1 MEKYTNAWFNKK
13 DNHDCAND
21 GTCGQSIKDFRIGN
35 SDISFFDS
43 NKNLIAKVP
52 KLPKYSSDKYG
63 HQLYKE
69 AESKQFNYFSTNI
82 HDVLSNSFT
91 VKYGYINCTIKYD
104 NLSEQEQNQ
113 IETDIKTAYEA
124 FKEKFCF
131 KDSSISKNI
140 TVYIFNNRSDYTKYN
155 NLLGIDEDGSPGYI
169 TRGVTDCQNI
179 LTYKQSAMDFVLGHE
194 LGHIFQLCFSPSATV
209 QTLSILDTELIANVV
224 GREVEEKNYK
234 AICKQMGVDE
244 YKYDGWSFIFKYIGT
259 TGSVY
264 RLNLSEEEKF
274 QIIQRVKNSGLD
286 EYEDHGWIF
295 SFKYKG
301 TTYNVRYKDFSEDEK
316 FKAIQNV
323 KNIHEL
329 VDEYKDHGWIFSFKY
344 KGTTYNVRCKYFSE
358 EEKFQFI
365 KDIKNSHESLVSEC
379 DGLGN
384 ENTVLSIH
392 VDENKEISRMYF
404 RNSDKNIFKQLDKT
418 LISRSKSEE
427 EVNENRTNPEPEEEQ
442 KGDDYT
448 EVTGMLQFKYKG
460 TNYAIQH
467 RGYLLVEEE
476 KLRLIQ
482 DIKNSHESLVS
493 ERYRLNEGSLS
504 QNATV
509 VIFVDENK
517 DIEKMYFHNP
527 DKNMSK
533 WLDKTLISRSKPE
546 QDVDDTAGKEP
557 EPESA
562 EEDTQQPS
570 NFLSNIFSA
579 IKSIIDSISSLFS
592 WLFGSKEK
600 ESNQQSDDNPSLF
613 KLDANELD
621 HEVKPDANELG
632 HDVRDHLLDNY
643 NHYNSSDGLM

>member
-52 KLPKYSSDKYG
+52 KLPKYSRDKYG

-124 FKEKFCF
+124 FKEKFCL
-131 KDSSISKNI
+131 KNSNASYNI
-140 TVYIFNNRSDYTKYN
+140 TVHIFNNRSDYTKYN
-155 NLLGIDEDGSPGYI
+155 NLLGLDEDGGPGYI

-274 QIIQRVKNSGLD
+274 QIIQRVKSSGLD
-286 EYEDHGWIF
+286 EYEDHGWMFKFKYKDTTGSIYLKDLSEAEKFQIIQRVKNSGLDEYEDRESMF

-301 TTYNVRYKDFSEDEK
+301 TTYRAEHRDYLS
-316 FKAIQNV
+316 A
-323 KNIHEL
+323 
-329 VDEYKDHGWIFSFKY
+329 
-344 KGTTYNVRCKYFSE
+344 E
-358 EEKFQFI
+358 EEKLQFI

-384 ENTVLSIH
+384 ENTTLVIY
-392 VDENKEISRMYF
+392 VDENKEIS
-404 RNSDKNIFKQLDKT
+404 Q
-418 LISRSKSEE
+418 
-427 EVNENRTNPEPEEEQ
+427 
-442 KGDDYT
+442 
-448 EVTGMLQFKYKG
+448 
-460 TNYAIQH
+460 
-467 RGYLLVEEE
+467 
-476 KLRLIQ
+476 
-482 DIKNSHESLVS
+482 
-493 ERYRLNEGSLS
+493 
-504 QNATV
+504 
-509 VIFVDENK
+509 
-517 DIEKMYFHNP
+517 MYFHN
-527 DKNMSK
+527 
-533 WLDKTLISRSKPE
+533 LD
-546 QDVDDTAGKEP
+546 
-557 EPESA
+557 
-562 EEDTQQPS
+562 
-570 NFLSNIFSA
+570 
-579 IKSIIDSISSLFS
+579 
-592 WLFGSKEK
+592 
-600 ESNQQSDDNPSLF
+600 
-613 KLDANELD
+613 
-621 HEVKPDANELG
+621 
-632 HDVRDHLLDNY
+632 
-643 NHYNSSDGLM
+643 M

>member
-274 QIIQRVKNSGLD
+274 QIIQRVKSSGLD
-286 EYEDHGWIF
+286 EYE
-295 SFKYKG
+295 
-301 TTYNVRYKDFSEDEK
+301 
-316 FKAIQNV
+316 
-323 KNIHEL
+323 
-329 VDEYKDHGWIFSFKY
+329 DHGWIFSFKY

-392 VDENKEISRMYF
+392 VDENKEISR
-404 RNSDKNIFKQLDKT
+404 
-418 LISRSKSEE
+418 
-427 EVNENRTNPEPEEEQ
+427 
-442 KGDDYT
+442 
-448 EVTGMLQFKYKG
+448 
-460 TNYAIQH
+460 
-467 RGYLLVEEE
+467 
-476 KLRLIQ
+476 
-482 DIKNSHESLVS
+482 
-493 ERYRLNEGSLS
+493 
-504 QNATV
+504 
-509 VIFVDENK
+509 
-517 DIEKMYFHNP
+517 MYFHNP

-632 HDVRDHLLDNY
+632 HDVRDHLSDNY

>member
-1 MEKYTNAWFNKK
+1 MGKYTNAWFYKK
-13 DNHDCAND
+13 TDPNHHDCAND
-21 GTCGQSIKDFRIGN
+21 GTCGQSIQNCKIGN
-35 SDISFFDS
+35 TDISFFDS

-82 HDVLSNSFT
+82 HDVLPNSFIA
-91 VKYGYINCTIKYD
+91 KYGYIHCTIKYD
-104 NLSEQEQNQ
+104 NLSQQERSQ

-124 FKEKFCF
+124 FKEKFCL
-131 KDSSISKNI
+131 KNSNASYDI

-155 NLLGIDEDGSPGYI
+155 DLLGIDEDGSPGYI
-169 TRGVTDCQNI
+169 TRGVTDSQNI

-194 LGHIFQLCFSPSATV
+194 LGHIFQLRFSPSATV
-209 QTLSILDTELIANVV
+209 KALYNLDTELIANVV

-234 AICKQMGVDE
+234 AICKQMVVDE
-244 YKYDGWSFIFKYIGT
+244 YKNRGSEFIFKYKGT
-259 TGSVY
+259 TGSIY
-264 RLNLSEEEKF
+264 RKDLSEAEKF

-286 EYEDHGWIF
+286 EYEDRGSMFKFKYKDTTSSIYLKDLSEAEKFQIIQRVKNSGLDEYEDRGWIF

-344 KGTTYNVRCKYFSE
+344 KGTTYNVRCKDFSE

-392 VDENKEISRMYF
+392 VDENKEIS
-404 RNSDKNIFKQLDKT
+404 Q
-418 LISRSKSEE
+418 
-427 EVNENRTNPEPEEEQ
+427 
-442 KGDDYT
+442 
-448 EVTGMLQFKYKG
+448 
-460 TNYAIQH
+460 
-467 RGYLLVEEE
+467 
-476 KLRLIQ
+476 
-482 DIKNSHESLVS
+482 
-493 ERYRLNEGSLS
+493 
-504 QNATV
+504 
-509 VIFVDENK
+509 
-517 DIEKMYFHNP
+517 MYFHNP
-527 DKNMSK
+527 DKNMSE

-546 QDVDDTAGKEP
+546 EEVDDTAGKEP

-570 NFLSNIFSA
+570 NFLSNIFST
-579 IKSIIDSISSLFS
+579 IKFIIGSISSLFS
-592 WLFGSKEK
+592 WLFGSKE
-600 ESNQQSDDNPSLF
+600 EEQSDNNLSLLNLSEEQSDDNLSL
-613 KLDANELD
+613 L
-621 HEVKPDANELG
+621 KPDVN
-632 HDVRDHLLDNY
+632 HDAEENY
-643 NHYNSSDGLM
+643 VGNYSLCNHDYHQHDDLI

>member
-21 GTCGQSIKDFRIGN
+21 GTCGQSITDFRIGN
-35 SDISFFDS
+35 TDISFFDS

-52 KLPKYSSDKYG
+52 KLPKYSRDKYG

-131 KDSSISKNI
+131 KDSSIIKDI

-155 NLLGIDEDGSPGYI
+155 NLLGIDEDGGPGYI

-194 LGHIFQLCFSPSATV
+194 LGHIFQLRFSPSATV
-209 QTLSILDTELIANVV
+209 KDLSTQDTELIANVV

-286 EYEDHGWIF
+286 EYEDRESMF

-301 TTYNVRYKDFSEDEK
+301 TTYRAEHRDYLS
-316 FKAIQNV
+316 A
-323 KNIHEL
+323 
-329 VDEYKDHGWIFSFKY
+329 
-344 KGTTYNVRCKYFSE
+344 E
-358 EEKFQFI
+358 EEKLQFI

-384 ENTVLSIH
+384 ENTTLVIY
-392 VDENKEISRMYF
+392 VDENKEISQMYF
-404 RNSDKNIFKQLDKT
+404 HNLDKNIF
-418 LISRSKSEE
+418 
-427 EVNENRTNPEPEEEQ
+427 
-442 KGDDYT
+442 
-448 EVTGMLQFKYKG
+448 
-460 TNYAIQH
+460 
-467 RGYLLVEEE
+467 
-476 KLRLIQ
+476 
-482 DIKNSHESLVS
+482 
-493 ERYRLNEGSLS
+493 
-504 QNATV
+504 
-509 VIFVDENK
+509 
-517 DIEKMYFHNP
+517 
-527 DKNMSK
+527 K

-546 QDVDDTAGKEP
+546 EDVDDTAGKEP

-570 NFLSNIFSA
+570 NFLSNIFST

-632 HDVRDHLLDNY
+632 HDVRDHLSDNY

>member
-1 MEKYTNAWFNKK
+1 MGKYTNAWFH
-13 DNHDCAND
+13 HDCAND
-21 GTCGQSIKDFRIGN
+21 GTCGQSIQNCKIGN
-35 SDISFFDS
+35 TDISFFDS

-194 LGHIFQLCFSPSATV
+194 LGHIFQLRFSPTEKVRDLHYS
-209 QTLSILDTELIANVV
+209 DTEFIANVI

-234 AICKQMGVDE
+234 AICKQIGVDE
-244 YKYDGWSFIFKYIGT
+244 YENHGSIFSFKYKGT
-259 TGSVY
+259 TGGIY

-286 EYEDHGWIF
+286 EYEDRGWMF
-295 SFKYKG
+295 QFKYKD
-301 TTYNVRYKDFSEDEK
+301 TTSSIYRQDLSEEEK
-316 FKAIQNV
+316 FQIIQRI
-323 KNIHEL
+323 KNSGL
-329 VDEYKDHGWIFSFKY
+329 DEYEDCGWIFSFKY
-344 KGTTYNVRCKYFSE
+344 KGTTYNVRCKDFSE
-358 EEKFQFI
+358 EEKLQFI

-379 DGLGN
+379 DGLGS
-384 ENTVLSIH
+384 ENTTLVIY
-392 VDENKEISRMYF
+392 VDKNKEIS
-404 RNSDKNIFKQLDKT
+404 Q
-418 LISRSKSEE
+418 
-427 EVNENRTNPEPEEEQ
+427 
-442 KGDDYT
+442 
-448 EVTGMLQFKYKG
+448 
-460 TNYAIQH
+460 
-467 RGYLLVEEE
+467 
-476 KLRLIQ
+476 
-482 DIKNSHESLVS
+482 
-493 ERYRLNEGSLS
+493 
-504 QNATV
+504 
-509 VIFVDENK
+509 
-517 DIEKMYFHNP
+517 MYFHNP
-527 DKNMSK
+527 DKNISK
-533 WLDKTLISRSKPE
+533 WLDKMLISRSKPE

-557 EPESA
+557 EPESV

-570 NFLSNIFSA
+570 NLLSNIFSA

-592 WLFGSKEK
+592 WLFGSKEEK
-600 ESNQQSDDNPSLF
+600 SDDNLSLF

-621 HEVKPDANELG
+621 HDVKPDANELG
-632 HDVRDHLLDNY
+632 HDVRDHLSDNY

>member
-52 KLPKYSSDKYG
+52 KLPKYSRDKYG

-124 FKEKFCF
+124 FKEKFCL
-131 KDSSISKNI
+131 KNSNASYNI
-140 TVYIFNNRSDYTKYN
+140 TVHIFNNRSDYTKYN
-155 NLLGIDEDGSPGYI
+155 NLLCLDEDGGPGYI

-244 YKYDGWSFIFKYIGT
+244 Y
-259 TGSVY
+259 
-264 RLNLSEEEKF
+264 
-274 QIIQRVKNSGLD
+274 
-286 EYEDHGWIF
+286 ED
-295 SFKYKG
+295 
-301 TTYNVRYKDFSEDEK
+301 R
-316 FKAIQNV
+316 
-323 KNIHEL
+323 
-329 VDEYKDHGWIFSFKY
+329 GWIFSFKY
-344 KGTTYNVRCKYFSE
+344 KGTTYNVRCKDFSE

-384 ENTVLSIH
+384 DNTTLVIYI
-392 VDENKEISRMYF
+392 DENKEISRMYF
-404 RNSDKNIFKQLDKT
+404 QNSDKNIFKQLDKT
-418 LISRSKSEE
+418 
-427 EVNENRTNPEPEEEQ
+427 
-442 KGDDYT
+442 
-448 EVTGMLQFKYKG
+448 F
-460 TNYAIQH
+460 
-467 RGYLLVEEE
+467 
-476 KLRLIQ
+476 
-482 DIKNSHESLVS
+482 
-493 ERYRLNEGSLS
+493 
-504 QNATV
+504 
-509 VIFVDENK
+509 
-517 DIEKMYFHNP
+517 
-527 DKNMSK
+527 
-533 WLDKTLISRSKPE
+533 ISRSKPE
-546 QDVDDTAGKEP
+546 QDVEKSNEV
-557 EPESA
+557 EQSNV
-562 EEDTQQPS
+562 EEEKSSQQDTQQPS

-632 HDVRDHLLDNY
+632 HDVRDHLSDNY

>member
-1 MEKYTNAWFNKK
+1 MVILIFL
-13 DNHDCAND
+13 
-21 GTCGQSIKDFRIGN
+21 
-35 SDISFFDS
+35 FFDS

-52 KLPKYSSDKYG
+52 KLPKYSRDKYG

-69 AESKQFNYFSTNI
+69 AESKQFNYFSINI

-113 IETDIKTAYEA
+113 IETDIKTTYEA
-124 FKEKFCF
+124 FKEKFCL
-131 KDSSISKNI
+131 KNSNASYNI
-140 TVYIFNNRSDYTKYN
+140 TVHIFNNRSDYTKYN
-155 NLLGIDEDGSPGYI
+155 NLLGIDEDGGPGYI

-194 LGHIFQLCFSPSATV
+194 LGHIFQLRFSPSATV
-209 QTLSILDTELIANVV
+209 QTLNILDTELIANVI

-244 YKYDGWSFIFKYIGT
+244 YEG
-259 TGSVY
+259 
-264 RLNLSEEEKF
+264 
-274 QIIQRVKNSGLD
+274 
-286 EYEDHGWIF
+286 HGWMF
-295 SFKYKG
+295 KFKYKG
-301 TTYNVRYKDFSEDEK
+301 TLYKYHKNLSEEEK

-323 KNIHEL
+323 KNIREL
-329 VDEYKDHGWIFSFKY
+329 VDEYEDHGWIFSFKY

-365 KDIKNSHESLVSEC
+365 K
-379 DGLGN
+379 
-384 ENTVLSIH
+384 
-392 VDENKEISRMYF
+392 
-404 RNSDKNIFKQLDKT
+404 
-418 LISRSKSEE
+418 
-427 EVNENRTNPEPEEEQ
+427 
-442 KGDDYT
+442 
-448 EVTGMLQFKYKG
+448 
-460 TNYAIQH
+460 
-467 RGYLLVEEE
+467 
-476 KLRLIQ
+476 

-570 NFLSNIFSA
+570 NFLSNIFFQQLNPLLILSHHSFHGYLGRKR
-579 IKSIIDSISSLFS
+579 KSLINNLMIILLCLSSM
-592 WLFGSKEK
+592 
-600 ESNQQSDDNPSLF
+600 
-613 KLDANELD
+613 
-621 HEVKPDANELG
+621 
-632 HDVRDHLLDNY
+632 
-643 NHYNSSDGLM
+643 LMS